1 MHIYLVL
8 LCLLSVVRVTQGYSQ
23 FPCADR
29 NGPRYCAKAKQC
41 RPCVAL
47 MCMTEKNRDLFKLM
61 CCDSDAARHLCNGLC
76 ENSGST
82 TLIRYDADKK
92 ERALLCP
99 ADQII
104 FKCKSCR
111 PCSEMMCSKDVLKEV
126 FKQQCFPKL
135 NYDQLKSSECKD
147 LAHKYNKST
156 LSMVTDDLKPSSP
169 AKISGITTS
178 SAVDSYKPE
187 TSSSSNPTKTPAYQT
202 TTDAFSTTTSSYP
215 TTTSAYQT
223 TTPAYQTTFEHFY
236 NGLFVTLG
244 VISALIG
251 TFFSLAGFILCD
263 RKYNRSGISLWCLS
277 HCKLPDKREEKNKE
291 EQELL
296 LSEIEKTNGL
306 QKEITALKT
315 TFDEMVISKDKS
327 TKELE
332 STIKNLEETLR
343 TELHSSQKE
352 LEKDHLKH
360 DQAQTQRMDILK
372 EELLSSQVNLNDKST
387 KQLESTINNLA
398 NLVET
403 LRTELHFSK
412 EEQKQNNLN
421 QEVLHLWMMDIVQKC
436 EGTKGQ
442 HCGNLHQNLENAEAQ
457 QHYVFNTVRNRKR
470 GQFINQPSGPQD
482 S

>member
-1 MHIYLVL
+1 MDQDTVL
-8 LCLLSVVRVTQGYSQ
+8 
-23 FPCADR
+23 
-29 NGPRYCAKAKQC
+29 
-41 RPCVAL
+41 
-47 MCMTEKNRDLFKLM
+47 KLN
-61 CCDSDAARHLCNGLC
+61 SAA
-76 ENSGST
+76 GST

-236 NGLFVTLG
+236 N
-244 VISALIG
+244 
-251 TFFSLAGFILCD
+251 
-263 RKYNRSGISLWCLS
+263 
-277 HCKLPDKREEKNKE
+277 DKREEKNKE

-421 QEVLHLWMMDIVQKC
+421 QEVLHLWMMDIVQKYASAYSWP
-436 EGTKGQ
+436 ETDT
-442 HCGNLHQNLENAEAQ
+442 HRELLIE
-457 QHYVFNTVRNRKR
+457 Y
-470 GQFINQPSGPQD
+470 
-482 S
+482 